1 MRSLFNILNSQNPPK
16 PIIMI
21 WVKHTCL
28 LNLLSVFI
36 FTLIASIT
44 TTNAYI
50 NHYDAAPDPIT
61 DIQSFPAKH
70 PYGAATATMPG
81 RSQTNANQYKNPHST
96 TTPTLDQHL
105 RHPLTNSSPHTL
117 NPKKTHL
124 TLIYVTYRQ
133 SSWPSKNPIRET
145 GGYNLY
151 TFVGNDGINYKYRHY
166 DPQLGRW
173 PSRDPIEE
181 RGGVNLYAFV
191 GNDSLQYWDYL
202 GLVEAGISAAGGLG
216 LGAGGGIEISFEE
229 KGTCSDGSKC
239 WEASGKVEAFVGIFL
254 GGKFTGK
261 IPAFDIPF
269 IGTLGGSAI
278 GFDLS
283 FKGPNLNVEHEVK
296 FKRTCN
302 GLEGDIEIELISLDM
317 PFKVSGGLG
326 IGLIS
331 VSGSINAEVDFAAE
345 AEFKVTDY
353 GVHAKLQY
361 SVESSADYSWSYGGA
376 GSVFGYDWKLGDK
389 GSDIWE
395 TPNEKEKIIV
405 EKTFRFPG

>member
-1 MRSLFNILNSQNPPK
+1 MRSLFNIPNSQNPPK

-44 TTNAYI
+44 TANAYI

-70 PYGAATATMPG
+70 PYGDPTATMPR

-117 NPKKTHL
+117 NTKKTHL

-166 DPQLGRW
+166 DPALGRW

-181 RGGVNLYAFV
+181 DGGVNLYGFV
-191 GNDSLQYWDYL
+191 GNEPLGRWDRL
-202 GLVEAGISAAGGLG
+202 GLSYGGSGMWPSPHNPNYPDWDPPAPVYNAQAAVDNKYQALEHYRSNAGGDIPAGMTVIASVKAKVKSLHGDIEDAIETQLEGKRNEICNNMAGSYERPAGTIAADFVDLVVGSVNVDIEKYTVNWRRGMKVLG
-216 LGAGGGIEISFEE
+216 FVRISYKAERKASFRDPYVFN
-229 KGTCSDGSKC
+229 SDGSIVGFFQDTLPSLY
-239 WEASGKVEAFVGIFL
+239 AGPGTPYHITGNFTDKVEDV
-254 GGKFTGK
+254 
-261 IPAFDIPF
+261 
-269 IGTLGGSAI
+269 
-278 GFDLS
+278 
-283 FKGPNLNVEHEVK
+283 
-296 FKRTCN
+296 
-302 GLEGDIEIELISLDM
+302 
-317 PFKVSGGLG
+317 
-326 IGLIS
+326 
-331 VSGSINAEVDFAAE
+331 
-345 AEFKVTDY
+345 VTICCW
-353 GVHAKLQY
+353 G
-361 SVESSADYSWSYGGA
+361 E
-376 GSVFGYDWKLGDK
+376 
-389 GSDIWE
+389 
-395 TPNEKEKIIV
+395 
-405 EKTFRFPG
+405 